1 MSAIRMV
8 CLVAFI
14 IVSVAITVLV
24 LMQEGKSQGLGS
36 LSGQASSDTYFNNIN
51 KARTKEGTLV
61 RVTTALVVVFF
72 ALAIVLNI
80 GSF

>member
-36 LSGQASSDTYFNNIN
+36 LSGQASTDTFFNKH
-51 KARTKEGTLV
+51 KARTKEGMLV
-61 RVTTALVVVFF
+61 RITTALVVLFF
-72 ALAIVLNI
+72 ALAVVLNI

>member
-36 LSGQASSDTYFNNIN
+36 LSGQASTDTFFNKH
-51 KARTKEGTLV
+51 KARTKEGMLV
-61 RVTTALVVVFF
+61 RITTALVVLFF

>member
-1 MSAIRMV
+1 MSAISMV

-36 LSGQASSDTYFNNIN
+36 LSGQASSDTYFN
-51 KARTKEGTLV
+51 KHQARTKEGTLV
-61 RVTTALVVVFF
+61 RITTALVVVFF

>member
-36 LSGQASSDTYFNNIN
+36 LSGQASSDTYFNKH

>member
-36 LSGQASSDTYFNNIN
+36 LSGQASTDTFFNKH
-51 KARTKEGTLV
+51 KARTKEGMLV
-61 RVTTALVVVFF
+61 RITTALVVIFF

>member
-36 LSGQASSDTYFNNIN
+36 LSGQASSDTYFNKH

-61 RVTTALVVVFF
+61 RFTTALVVVFF

>member
-36 LSGQASSDTYFNNIN
+36 LSGQVIDVSIGKMDATSLSVNGLAVSTNS
-51 KARTKEGTLV
+51 KAQKGQ
-61 RVTTALVVVFF
+61 
-72 ALAIVLNI
+72 I
-80 GSF
+80 

>member
-1 MSAIRMV
+1 MSDIRMV

-36 LSGQASSDTYFNNIN
+36 LSGQASSDTYFNKH

-61 RVTTALVVVFF
+61 RITTALVVVFF

>member
-1 MSAIRMV
+1 MAGLRIALTVIFVIISVVLAAI
-8 CLVAFI
+8 
-14 IVSVAITVLV
+14 V

-36 LSGQASSDTYFNNIN
+36 LSGQASSDTYFNKH

>member
-36 LSGQASSDTYFNNIN
+36 LSGQASSDTYFNKH

-61 RVTTALVVVFF
+61 RVTTALVVIFF

>member
-36 LSGQASSDTYFNNIN
+36 LSGQASSDTCFNKH

>member
-1 MSAIRMV
+1 MSALRMV
-8 CLVAFI
+8 CLIAFI
-14 IVSVAITVLV
+14 VVSVAITVLV

-36 LSGQASSDTYFNNIN
+36 LSGQVSSDTYFNKH

-61 RVTTALVVVFF
+61 RVTTALVVLFF
-72 ALAIVLNI
+72 VLAIVLNI